1 MRGAKMH
8 ASNRLLG
15 TAAVAAVLL
24 SAASVSASPDP
35 RGVWIDHTGRGA
47 VEITDCNGAL
57 CGRVVWLKDAG
68 NAEACGIQ
76 ILGDVRPAGAGI
88 WDKGWIYDPE
98 QDSKFSVE
106 LKPMGPEKLRVL
118 GYLGTKLF
126 SETMYW
132 KRAPGDL
139 QRCGATEKTAALTP
153 PAPPA
158 AVPPATRTVPTPT
171 PAPPTPAEGEATAG
185 PAAPSEAA
193 AADGQSAAEPGKPA
207 KAKPQ
212 ECKVQTPWLSFSF
225 PCPE

>member
-1 MRGAKMH
+1 MH
-8 ASNRLLG
+8 ACNRLLG
-15 TAAVAAVLL
+15 TAAAAAVLL
-24 SAASVSASPDP
+24 SAASASASPDP

-47 VEITDCNGAL
+47 VEITDCGAAL

-68 NAEACGIQ
+68 NEKACGIQ
-76 ILGDVRPAGAGI
+76 ILGNVKAAGTGI
-88 WDKGWIYDPE
+88 WDNGWIYDPE

-132 KRAPGDL
+132 KRAPVDL
-139 QRCGATEKTAALTP
+139 QRCGAKQTTAALTP
-153 PAPPA
+153 PASPVAAPPPVKTGPTPPPA
-158 AVPPATRTVPTPT
+158 PTATTD
-171 PAPPTPAEGEATAG
+171 GEAAAA
-185 PAAPSEAA
+185 PAAPSDAA
-193 AADGQSAAEPGKPA
+193 AAEGQSTPEPGKPA
-207 KAKPQ
+207 QTKAKPQ